1 MLTKIKNESISY
13 CLHSKISKEYN
24 INSVTYLYC
33 QDCGNVSIKHNNNF
47 IFTIKPKPKQKRIEV
62 NPIVVI
68 RKMKENQNITFPN
81 IDNIY
86 NINHKKEKLEDIKKK
101 VSIYSQKRK
110 LLLFYLQIITKKLSY
125 SDLSF
130 YHTLLFIDLYFTH
143 NIKEDMTEEDL
154 LYLLVG
160 FFLVA
165 SKFYETDIFEPEM
178 YNFNNINSGI
188 LLSSKLILLYEMNCL
203 KFLNYNIISYS
214 TFEWLNVLISNGYI
228 FEGEIDNN
236 DYINEIHLYTLK
248 LLIILTPKIIFIK
261 YSPLYNA
268 IAIVQICRENKIDES
283 KINKEVFM
291 KLLLLYDIN
300 YKKYEN
306 CYKEIKEEL
315 SKDSKATQIKII
327 KNKQTDD
334 NTPNKIENNKAE
346 NNNLEIRKVSKSTE
360 KEFNNNI
367 NSNTNT
373 NTNANTNTDIKTNN
387 LRTINGEKTID
398 ANKQSNLLLKEKVL
412 ESKINL
418 RLFKSNEK
426 KKEKIKKDMHS
437 NIFNNNTNK
446 ILNFNI
452 NKKNFEIPD
461 YFNGNLPNI
470 YKYNVES
477 IKALK
482 TEENTLRGKGFKN
495 IKFKIDK
502 INKIPFKNKII
513 KHNGGT
519 SFDNKNYKINR
530 NGTYDILEDIDRRI
544 SRILFKK
551 NKTLANLENGSTYLN
566 KSGDYLNYHATN
578 DTNNKNIN
586 SNRNNNKQINLISN
600 YDTKYMKNNHNKL
613 NIYKNTSN
621 IFNNNSIKQFYKQA
635 TSDNLFTDE
644 NILKRKLNLNKKDKM
659 DKKNISLE
667 KVRDKGI
674 NNLINN
680 YNKKSFINLD
690 KERGTLNFNDLLDFR
705 KSIFNNRN
713 LPKLK

>member
-1 MLTKIKNESISY
+1 MFTKIKKESISY

-33 QDCGNVSIKHNNNF
+33 LECGNISIKHNNNF
-47 IFTIKPKPKQKRIEV
+47 IYTIKPKQKQKKAEV

-68 RKMKENQNITFPN
+68 RKMKENQNIAFPN

-86 NINHKKEKLEDIKKK
+86 NINHKIEKLEDITKK
-101 VSIYSQKRK
+101 VYIYSQKRK
-110 LLLFYLQIITKKLSY
+110 LLLYYLQNITKKLSY

-130 YHTLLFIDLYFTH
+130 YHTLFFIDLYFTH
-143 NIKEDMTEEDL
+143 NIKEDMTEEEL
-154 LYLLVG
+154 LYLLIG

-188 LLSSKLILLYEMNCL
+188 LLSSKLLLLYEMNCL

-214 TFEWLNVLISNGYI
+214 TFEWLNVITSNGYI
-228 FEGEIDNN
+228 FEGEIDNS

-248 LLIILTPKIIFIK
+248 LLIALTPKIIFIK

-268 IAIVQICRENKIDES
+268 ISIVQIGRENKIGES
-283 KINKEVFM
+283 KINKELFM
-291 KLLLLYDIN
+291 KLLLLYDIDN
-300 YKKYEN
+300 KIYEK
-306 CYKEIKEEL
+306 CYKDMKEVL
-315 SKDSKATQIKII
+315 SKDSNATQIKTI
-327 KNKQTDD
+327 KNRLTDD
-334 NTPNKIENNKAE
+334 KTPNKNENNKVE

-360 KEFNNNI
+360 KEFNNN
-367 NSNTNT
+367 TNIIF
-373 NTNANTNTDIKTNN
+373 NTNTDSKTNN

-398 ANKQSNLLLKEKVL
+398 ASKQTNLLFKEKVL
-412 ESKINL
+412 ESKVNL
-418 RLFKSNEK
+418 RLFKSNENE
-426 KKEKIKKDMHS
+426 KEKTKKDMHS
-437 NIFNNNTNK
+437 IIVNNNNNK
-446 ILNFNI
+446 IHNFNI
-452 NKKNFEIPD
+452 NKKNIEILD
-461 YFNGNLPNI
+461 YLNGNMPNI

-477 IKALK
+477 IKILK
-482 TEENTLRGKGFKN
+482 TEENTLRGKGFKS
-495 IKFKIDK
+495 IKFKNDK
-502 INKIPFKNKII
+502 LNNFPFKNKII

-530 NGTYDILEDIDRRI
+530 NGTYDLLEDVDRRI
-544 SRILFKK
+544 SKILFKK

-578 DTNNKNIN
+578 DINDKNIY
-586 SNRNNNKQINLISN
+586 SNRNNRKPINLISN

-635 TSDNLFTDE
+635 TTNNLFTDE

-667 KVRDKGI
+667 KGRKSI

-680 YNKKSFINLD
+680 YNKKPFINLNN
-690 KERGTLNFNDLLDFR
+690 ERGTMNFNDLLGFR
-705 KSIFNNRN
+705 KFIFNNRN

>member
-1 MLTKIKNESISY
+1 MFTKIKKESISY

-33 QDCGNVSIKHNNNF
+33 LECGNISIKHNNNF
-47 IFTIKPKPKQKRIEV
+47 IYTIKPKQKQKKGEV

-86 NINHKKEKLEDIKKK
+86 NINHKIEKLEDITKK
-101 VSIYSQKRK
+101 VYIYSQKRK
-110 LLLFYLQIITKKLSY
+110 LLLYYLQNITKKLSY

-130 YHTLLFIDLYFTH
+130 YHTLFFIDLYFTH
-143 NIKEDMTEEDL
+143 NIKEDMTEEEL
-154 LYLLVG
+154 LYLLIG

-188 LLSSKLILLYEMNCL
+188 LLSSKLLLLYEMNCL

-214 TFEWLNVLISNGYI
+214 TFEWLNVITSNGYI
-228 FEGEIDNN
+228 FEGEIDNS

-248 LLIILTPKIIFIK
+248 LLIALTPKIIFIK

-268 IAIVQICRENKIDES
+268 IAIVQIGRENKIGER
-283 KINKEVFM
+283 KINKELFM
-291 KLLLLYDIN
+291 KLLLLYDIDN
-300 YKKYEN
+300 KIYEK
-306 CYKEIKEEL
+306 CYKDMKEVL
-315 SKDSKATQIKII
+315 SKDSNATQIKTI
-327 KNKQTDD
+327 KNRLTDD
-334 NTPNKIENNKAE
+334 KTPNKNENNKVE

-360 KEFNNNI
+360 KEFNNN
-367 NSNTNT
+367 TNIIF
-373 NTNANTNTDIKTNN
+373 NTNTDSKTNN

-398 ANKQSNLLLKEKVL
+398 ASKQTNLLFKEKVL
-412 ESKINL
+412 ESKVNL
-418 RLFKSNEK
+418 RLFKSNENE
-426 KKEKIKKDMHS
+426 KEKTKKDMHS
-437 NIFNNNTNK
+437 IIVNNNNNK
-446 ILNFNI
+446 IHNFII
-452 NKKNFEIPD
+452 NKKNIEILD
-461 YFNGNLPNI
+461 YLSGNLPNI

-482 TEENTLRGKGFKN
+482 TEENTLRGKGFKS
-495 IKFKIDK
+495 IKFKNDK
-502 INKIPFKNKII
+502 LNNFPFKNKII

-530 NGTYDILEDIDRRI
+530 NGTYDLLEDVDRRI
-544 SRILFKK
+544 SKILFKK

-578 DTNNKNIN
+578 DINDKNIY
-586 SNRNNNKQINLISN
+586 SNRNNRKPINLISN

-635 TSDNLFTDE
+635 TTNNLFTDE

-667 KVRDKGI
+667 KGRKSI

-680 YNKKSFINLD
+680 YNKKPFINLNN
-690 KERGTLNFNDLLDFR
+690 ERGTMNFNDLLGFR
-705 KSIFNNRN
+705 KFIFNNRN

>member
-1 MLTKIKNESISY
+1 MLTKIKKESISY

-33 QDCGNVSIKHNNNF
+33 LECGNISIKHNNNF
-47 IFTIKPKPKQKRIEV
+47 IYTIKPKQKQKKAEI

-86 NINHKKEKLEDIKKK
+86 NINHKIEKLEDITKK
-101 VSIYSQKRK
+101 VYIYSQKRK
-110 LLLFYLQIITKKLSY
+110 LLLYYLQNITKKLSY

-178 YNFNNINSGI
+178 YNFNKINSGI
-188 LLSSKLILLYEMNCL
+188 LLSSKLLILYEMNCL

-214 TFEWLNVLISNGYI
+214 TFEWLNVIISNGYI

-236 DYINEIHLYTLK
+236 DYINEIHLYALK
-248 LLIILTPKIIFIK
+248 LLIALTPKIIFIK

-268 IAIVQICRENKIDES
+268 IAIIQICRENKIGES
-283 KINKEVFM
+283 KINKELFM
-291 KLLLLYDIN
+291 KLLLLYDID
-300 YKKYEN
+300 YKDYEK
-306 CYKEIKEEL
+306 CYKDMKEVL
-315 SKDSKATQIKII
+315 SKDSKATQIKTI
-327 KNKQTDD
+327 KNRLTDD
-334 NTPNKIENNKAE
+334 KTPNKNQNNKVE

-360 KEFNNNI
+360 KEFNNNTNI
-367 NSNTNT
+367 IFNTNI
-373 NTNANTNTDIKTNN
+373 DSKTNN

-412 ESKINL
+412 ESKVSL
-418 RLFKSNEK
+418 RLFKSNENE
-426 KKEKIKKDMHS
+426 KEKTKKDMHS
-437 NIFNNNTNK
+437 IIVNNNNNK
-446 ILNFNI
+446 IHKFNI
-452 NKKNFEIPD
+452 NKKNIEILD
-461 YFNGNLPNI
+461 YLSGNLPNI
-470 YKYNVES
+470 YKYNAES

-482 TEENTLRGKGFKN
+482 TEENTLRGKGFKS
-495 IKFKIDK
+495 IKFKNDK
-502 INKIPFKNKII
+502 LNNFSFKNKII

-530 NGTYDILEDIDRRI
+530 NGTYDLLEDVDRRI
-544 SRILFKK
+544 SKILFKK
-551 NKTLANLENGSTYLN
+551 NKTLADLENGSTYLN

-578 DTNNKNIN
+578 DINDKNIY
-586 SNRNNNKQINLISN
+586 SNRNNIKQINLISN
-600 YDTKYMKNNHNKL
+600 YDEKYMKNNHNKL
-613 NIYKNTSN
+613 NIYKNTSS

-635 TSDNLFTDE
+635 TSNNLFTNE
-644 NILKRKLNLNKKDKM
+644 NIFKRKLNLNKKDKM

-667 KVRDKGI
+667 KGKDKSI

-680 YNKKSFINLD
+680 YNKKSFINLNN
-690 KERGTLNFNDLLDFR
+690 ERGTININDLLGFR
-705 KSIFNNRN
+705 KFIFNNRN

>member
-1 MLTKIKNESISY
+1 MFTKIKKESISY

-33 QDCGNVSIKHNNNF
+33 LECGNISIKHNNNF
-47 IFTIKPKPKQKRIEV
+47 IYTIKPKQKQKKAEV

-86 NINHKKEKLEDIKKK
+86 NINHKIEKLEDITKK
-101 VSIYSQKRK
+101 VYIYSQKRK
-110 LLLFYLQIITKKLSY
+110 LLLYYLQNITKKLSY

-130 YHTLLFIDLYFTH
+130 YHTLFFIDLYFTH
-143 NIKEDMTEEDL
+143 NIKEDMTEEEL

-188 LLSSKLILLYEMNCL
+188 LLSSKLLLLYEMNCL

-214 TFEWLNVLISNGYI
+214 TFEWLNVITSNGYI
-228 FEGEIDNN
+228 FEGEVDNN

-248 LLIILTPKIIFIK
+248 LLIALTPKIIFIK

-268 IAIVQICRENKIDES
+268 IAIVQIGRENKIGER
-283 KINKEVFM
+283 KINKELFM
-291 KLLLLYDIN
+291 KLLLLYDID
-300 YKKYEN
+300 YKIYEK
-306 CYKEIKEEL
+306 CYKDMKEVL
-315 SKDSKATQIKII
+315 SKDSNATQIKTI
-327 KNKQTDD
+327 KNRLTDD
-334 NTPNKIENNKAE
+334 KTPNKNENNKVE

-360 KEFNNNI
+360 KEFNNN
-367 NSNTNT
+367 TNIIF
-373 NTNANTNTDIKTNN
+373 NTNTDSKTNN

-398 ANKQSNLLLKEKVL
+398 ASKQTNLLFKEKVL
-412 ESKINL
+412 ESKVNL
-418 RLFKSNEK
+418 RLFKSNENE
-426 KKEKIKKDMHS
+426 KEKTKKDMHS
-437 NIFNNNTNK
+437 IIVNNNNNK
-446 ILNFNI
+446 IHNFNI
-452 NKKNFEIPD
+452 NKKNIEILD
-461 YFNGNLPNI
+461 YLSGNLPNI

-482 TEENTLRGKGFKN
+482 TEENTLRGKGFKS
-495 IKFKIDK
+495 IKFKNDK
-502 INKIPFKNKII
+502 LNNFPFKNKII

-530 NGTYDILEDIDRRI
+530 NGTYDLLEDVDRRI
-544 SRILFKK
+544 SKILFKK
-551 NKTLANLENGSTYLN
+551 NKTLANLENGSIYLN

-578 DTNNKNIN
+578 DINDKNIY
-586 SNRNNNKQINLISN
+586 SNRNNRKPINLISN

-635 TSDNLFTDE
+635 TTNNLFTDE

-667 KVRDKGI
+667 KGRKSI

-680 YNKKSFINLD
+680 YNKKSFINLNN
-690 KERGTLNFNDLLDFR
+690 ERGTMNFNDLLGFR
-705 KSIFNNRN
+705 KFIFNNRN

>member
-1 MLTKIKNESISY
+1 MFTKIKKESISY

-33 QDCGNVSIKHNNNF
+33 LECGNISIKHNNNF
-47 IFTIKPKPKQKRIEV
+47 IYTIKPKQKQKKAEV
-62 NPIVVI
+62 NPIIVI

-86 NINHKKEKLEDIKKK
+86 NINHKIEKLEDITKK
-101 VSIYSQKRK
+101 VYIYSQKRK
-110 LLLFYLQIITKKLSY
+110 LLLYYLQNITKKLSY

-130 YHTLLFIDLYFTH
+130 YHTLFFIDLYFTH
-143 NIKEDMTEEDL
+143 NIKEDMTEEEL
-154 LYLLVG
+154 LYLLIG

-188 LLSSKLILLYEMNCL
+188 LLSSKLLLLYEMNCL

-214 TFEWLNVLISNGYI
+214 TFEWLNVITSNGYI
-228 FEGEIDNN
+228 FEGEIDNS

-248 LLIILTPKIIFIK
+248 LLIALTPKIIFIK

-268 IAIVQICRENKIDES
+268 IAIVQIGRENKIGER
-283 KINKEVFM
+283 KINKELFM
-291 KLLLLYDIN
+291 KLLLLYDIDN
-300 YKKYEN
+300 KIYEK
-306 CYKEIKEEL
+306 CYKDMKEVL
-315 SKDSKATQIKII
+315 SKDSNATQIKTI
-327 KNKQTDD
+327 KNRLTDD
-334 NTPNKIENNKAE
+334 KTPNKNENNKVE

-360 KEFNNNI
+360 KEFNNN
-367 NSNTNT
+367 TNIIF
-373 NTNANTNTDIKTNN
+373 NTNTDSKTNN

-398 ANKQSNLLLKEKVL
+398 ASKQTNLLFKEKVL
-412 ESKINL
+412 ESKVNL
-418 RLFKSNEK
+418 RLFKSNENE
-426 KKEKIKKDMHS
+426 KEKTKKDMHS
-437 NIFNNNTNK
+437 IIVNNNNNK
-446 ILNFNI
+446 IHNFNI
-452 NKKNFEIPD
+452 NKKNIEILD
-461 YFNGNLPNI
+461 YLSGNLPNI

-482 TEENTLRGKGFKN
+482 TEENTLRGKGFKS
-495 IKFKIDK
+495 IKFKNDK
-502 INKIPFKNKII
+502 LNNFSFKNKII

-530 NGTYDILEDIDRRI
+530 NGTYDLLEDVDRRI
-544 SRILFKK
+544 SKILFKK

-578 DTNNKNIN
+578 DINDKNIY
-586 SNRNNNKQINLISN
+586 SNRNNRKPINLISN

-635 TSDNLFTDE
+635 TTNNLFTDE

-667 KVRDKGI
+667 KGRKSI

-680 YNKKSFINLD
+680 YNKKSFIKLNN
-690 KERGTLNFNDLLDFR
+690 ERGTMNFNDLLGFR
-705 KSIFNNRN
+705 KFIFNNRN

>member
-1 MLTKIKNESISY
+1 MFTKIKKESISY

-33 QDCGNVSIKHNNNF
+33 LECGNISIKHNNNF
-47 IFTIKPKPKQKRIEV
+47 IYTIKPKQKQKKAEV

-86 NINHKKEKLEDIKKK
+86 NINHKIEKLEDITKK
-101 VSIYSQKRK
+101 VYIYSQKRK
-110 LLLFYLQIITKKLSY
+110 LLLYYLQNITKKLSY

-130 YHTLLFIDLYFTH
+130 YHTLFFIDLYFTH
-143 NIKEDMTEEDL
+143 NIKEDMTEEEL
-154 LYLLVG
+154 FYLLIG

-188 LLSSKLILLYEMNCL
+188 LLSSKLLLLYEMNCL

-214 TFEWLNVLISNGYI
+214 TFEWLNVITSNGYI
-228 FEGEIDNN
+228 FEGEIDNS

-248 LLIILTPKIIFIK
+248 LLIALTPKIIFIK

-268 IAIVQICRENKIDES
+268 IAIVQIGRENKIGES
-283 KINKEVFM
+283 KINKELFM
-291 KLLLLYDIN
+291 KLLLLYDID
-300 YKKYEN
+300 YKIYEK
-306 CYKEIKEEL
+306 CYKDMKEVL
-315 SKDSKATQIKII
+315 SKDSNATQIKTI
-327 KNKQTDD
+327 KNRLTDD
-334 NTPNKIENNKAE
+334 KTPNKNENNKVE

-360 KEFNNNI
+360 KEFNNN
-367 NSNTNT
+367 TNIIF
-373 NTNANTNTDIKTNN
+373 NTNTDSKTNN

-398 ANKQSNLLLKEKVL
+398 ASKQTNLLFKEKVL
-412 ESKINL
+412 ESKVNL
-418 RLFKSNEK
+418 RLFKSNENE
-426 KKEKIKKDMHS
+426 KEKTKKDMHS
-437 NIFNNNTNK
+437 IIVNNNNNK
-446 ILNFNI
+446 IHNFNI
-452 NKKNFEIPD
+452 NKKNIEILD
-461 YFNGNLPNI
+461 YLSGNLPNI

-482 TEENTLRGKGFKN
+482 TEENTLRGKGFKS
-495 IKFKIDK
+495 IKFKNDK
-502 INKIPFKNKII
+502 LNNFPFKNKII

-530 NGTYDILEDIDRRI
+530 NGTYDLLEDVDRRI
-544 SRILFKK
+544 SKILFKK

-578 DTNNKNIN
+578 DINDKNIY
-586 SNRNNNKQINLISN
+586 SNRNNRKPINLISN

-635 TSDNLFTDE
+635 TTNNLFTDE

-667 KVRDKGI
+667 KGRKSI

-680 YNKKSFINLD
+680 YNKKSFIKLNN
-690 KERGTLNFNDLLDFR
+690 ERGTMNFNDLLGFR
-705 KSIFNNRN
+705 KFIFNNRN

>member
-1 MLTKIKNESISY
+1 MLTKIKKESISY
-13 CLHSKISKEYN
+13 CLHSKMSREYN

-33 QDCGNVSIKHNNNF
+33 QDCGNISIKHNNNF
-47 IFTIKPKPKQKRIEV
+47 IYTIKPKPKQKKIEV

-68 RKMKENQNITFPN
+68 RKMKDNQNITFPN

-86 NINHKKEKLEDIKKK
+86 NINHKIEKLEDIKKK

-188 LLSSKLILLYEMNCL
+188 LLSSKLLLLYEMNCL

-236 DYINEIHLYTLK
+236 DYINEIHLFTLK
-248 LLIILTPKIIFIK
+248 LLITLTPKIIFIK

-268 IAIVQICRENKIDES
+268 IAIVQICRESKIDES

-291 KLLLLYDIN
+291 KLLLLYDID
-300 YKKYEN
+300 YKKYEK
-306 CYKEIKEEL
+306 CYIDMKEVL
-315 SKDSKATQIKII
+315 SKDSNATQINT
-327 KNKQTDD
+327 NKPIDD
-334 NTPNKIENNKAE
+334 KTPNKIEDNKVE
-346 NNNLEIRKVSKSTE
+346 NNNLDFHKVSKSTE
-360 KEFNNNI
+360 KEFNNNTNI
-367 NSNTNT
+367 NSNTY
-373 NTNANTNTDIKTNN
+373 TDGKINN
-387 LRTINGEKTID
+387 LRTINGVKTID
-398 ANKQSNLLLKEKVL
+398 ANKQSNLLFKEKVL

-426 KKEKIKKDMHS
+426 EKEKIKKDMHS
-437 NIFNNNTNK
+437 IIVNNNNNK
-446 ILNFNI
+446 IHNFNI
-452 NKKNFEIPD
+452 NKKNIEIPD

-470 YKYNVES
+470 YKYNAES

-482 TEENTLRGKGFKN
+482 TEENTLKGKGFKN
-495 IKFKIDK
+495 IKFKNDK
-502 INKIPFKNKII
+502 LNNYSFKSKII
-513 KHNGGT
+513 KNKGT

-530 NGTYDILEDIDRRI
+530 NGTYDILEDVDRRI
-544 SRILFKK
+544 SKILFKK

-566 KSGDYLNYHATN
+566 KSGDYLNYHALN
-578 DTNNKNIN
+578 ENNNKNIY
-586 SNRNNNKQINLISN
+586 SNRNSNKQINLISN

-613 NIYKNTSN
+613 NIYKNSNN
-621 IFNNNSIKQFYKQA
+621 IFNNNTIKQFYKQA
-635 TSDNLFTDE
+635 TSDYLFTDE
-644 NILKRKLNLNKKDKM
+644 NILKRK
-659 DKKNISLE
+659 
-667 KVRDKGI
+667 
-674 NNLINN
+674 
-680 YNKKSFINLD
+680 
-690 KERGTLNFNDLLDFR
+690 
-705 KSIFNNRN
+705 
-713 LPKLK
+713 

>member
-1 MLTKIKNESISY
+1 MFTKIKKESISY

-33 QDCGNVSIKHNNNF
+33 LECGNISIKHNNNF
-47 IFTIKPKPKQKRIEV
+47 IYTIKPKQKQKKAEV

-86 NINHKKEKLEDIKKK
+86 NINHKIEKLEDITKK
-101 VSIYSQKRK
+101 VYIYSQKRK
-110 LLLFYLQIITKKLSY
+110 LLLYYLQNITKKLSY

-130 YHTLLFIDLYFTH
+130 YHTLFFIDLYFTH
-143 NIKEDMTEEDL
+143 NIKEDMTEEEL
-154 LYLLVG
+154 FYLLIG

-188 LLSSKLILLYEMNCL
+188 LLSSKLLLLYEMNCL

-214 TFEWLNVLISNGYI
+214 TFEWLNVITSNGYI
-228 FEGEIDNN
+228 FEGEIDNS

-248 LLIILTPKIIFIK
+248 LLIALTPKIIFIK

-268 IAIVQICRENKIDES
+268 IAIVQIGRENKIGER
-283 KINKEVFM
+283 KINKELFM
-291 KLLLLYDIN
+291 KLLLLYDIDN
-300 YKKYEN
+300 KIYEK
-306 CYKEIKEEL
+306 CYKDMKEVL
-315 SKDSKATQIKII
+315 SKDSNATQIKTI
-327 KNKQTDD
+327 KNRLTDD
-334 NTPNKIENNKAE
+334 KTPNKNENNKVE

-360 KEFNNNI
+360 KEFNNN
-367 NSNTNT
+367 TNIIF
-373 NTNANTNTDIKTNN
+373 NTNTDSKTNN

-398 ANKQSNLLLKEKVL
+398 ASKQTNLLFKEKVL
-412 ESKINL
+412 ESKVNL
-418 RLFKSNEK
+418 RLFKSNENE
-426 KKEKIKKDMHS
+426 KEKTKKDMHS
-437 NIFNNNTNK
+437 IIVNNNNNK
-446 ILNFNI
+446 IHNFNI
-452 NKKNFEIPD
+452 NKKNIEILD
-461 YFNGNLPNI
+461 YLSGNLPNI

-482 TEENTLRGKGFKN
+482 TEENTLRGKGFKS
-495 IKFKIDK
+495 IKFKNDK
-502 INKIPFKNKII
+502 LNNFPFKNKII

-530 NGTYDILEDIDRRI
+530 NGTYDLLEDVDRRI
-544 SRILFKK
+544 SKILFKK
-551 NKTLANLENGSTYLN
+551 NKTLANLENGSIYLN

-578 DTNNKNIN
+578 DINDKNIY
-586 SNRNNNKQINLISN
+586 SNRNNRKPINLISN

-635 TSDNLFTDE
+635 TTNNLFTDE

-667 KVRDKGI
+667 KGRKSI

-680 YNKKSFINLD
+680 YNKKSFIKLNN
-690 KERGTLNFNDLLDFR
+690 ERGTMNFNDLLGFR
-705 KSIFNNRN
+705 KFIFNNRN

>member
-1 MLTKIKNESISY
+1 MFTKIKKESISY

-33 QDCGNVSIKHNNNF
+33 LECGNISIKHNNNF
-47 IFTIKPKPKQKRIEV
+47 IYTIKPKQKQKKAEV

-86 NINHKKEKLEDIKKK
+86 NINHKIEKLEDITKK
-101 VSIYSQKRK
+101 VYIYSQKRK
-110 LLLFYLQIITKKLSY
+110 LLLYYLQNITKKLSY

-130 YHTLLFIDLYFTH
+130 YHTLFFIDLYFTH
-143 NIKEDMTEEDL
+143 NIKEDMTEEEL

-188 LLSSKLILLYEMNCL
+188 LLSSKLLLLYEMNCL

-214 TFEWLNVLISNGYI
+214 TFEWLNVITSNGYI
-228 FEGEIDNN
+228 FEGEVDNN

-248 LLIILTPKIIFIK
+248 LLIALTPKIIFIK

-268 IAIVQICRENKIDES
+268 IAIVQIGRENKIGER
-283 KINKEVFM
+283 KINKELFM
-291 KLLLLYDIN
+291 KLLLLYDIDN
-300 YKKYEN
+300 KIYEK
-306 CYKEIKEEL
+306 CYKDMKEVL
-315 SKDSKATQIKII
+315 SKDSNATQIKTI
-327 KNKQTDD
+327 KNRLTDD
-334 NTPNKIENNKAE
+334 KTPNKNENNKVE

-360 KEFNNNI
+360 KEFNNN
-367 NSNTNT
+367 TNIIF
-373 NTNANTNTDIKTNN
+373 NTNTDSKTNN

-398 ANKQSNLLLKEKVL
+398 ASKQTNLLFKEKVL
-412 ESKINL
+412 ESKVNL
-418 RLFKSNEK
+418 RLFKSNENE
-426 KKEKIKKDMHS
+426 KEKTKKDMHS
-437 NIFNNNTNK
+437 IIVNNNNNK
-446 ILNFNI
+446 IHNFNI
-452 NKKNFEIPD
+452 NKKNIEILD
-461 YFNGNLPNI
+461 YLSGNLPNI

-482 TEENTLRGKGFKN
+482 TEENTLRGKGFKS
-495 IKFKIDK
+495 IKFKNDK
-502 INKIPFKNKII
+502 LNNFPFKNKII

-530 NGTYDILEDIDRRI
+530 NGTYDLLEDVDRRI
-544 SRILFKK
+544 SKILFKK
-551 NKTLANLENGSTYLN
+551 NKTLANLENGSIYLN

-578 DTNNKNIN
+578 DINDKNIY
-586 SNRNNNKQINLISN
+586 SNRNNRKPINLISN

-635 TSDNLFTDE
+635 TTNNLFTDE

-667 KVRDKGI
+667 KGRKSI

-680 YNKKSFINLD
+680 YNKKSFIKLNN
-690 KERGTLNFNDLLDFR
+690 ERGTMNFNDLLGFR
-705 KSIFNNRN
+705 KFIFNNRN